1 MTGVYAFAKKDAGV
15 VVTVWTG
22 KVCGLA
28 IAAACLVA
36 IAHAQDKTKI
46 DDRLNAAADIIEQ
59 VMAAPDH
66 AIPETVLGGAKCVL
80 VIPSEKKAAFAV
92 GAQYGQGVATCRT
105 AHGWSAPV
113 FVKLGGVS
121 FGFQIGGQSTDLVLL
136 GMNQKS
142 VQDMLHSKVKL
153 GANASAAAGPVGR
166 DAQAATDVLLN
177 AEFLTYSRAKGLF
190 AGLDL
195 SGDVLEANEDD
206 LHAEYGPDVHND
218 AVLHGDVRPR
228 PNAEHFVRTVTR
240 YFVISKHWKT
250 MTPPKHPDTQ
260 H

>member
-1 MTGVYAFAKKDAGV
+1 MPGQGPSQWISQYQGDQMRKIQSVM
-15 VVTVWTG
+15 
-22 KVCGLA
+22 GLA
-28 IAAACLVA
+28 LAAASMVLG
-36 IAHAQDKTKI
+36 AHAQDKEKLT
-46 DDRLNAAADIIEQ
+46 DRLNASATIIEQ

-66 AIPETVLGGAKCVL
+66 AIPETVLGKAHCVI
-80 VIPSEKKAAFAV
+80 VIPSEKKAAFGV

-105 AHGWSAPV
+105 GHGWSAPV
-113 FVKLGGVS
+113 FVRLAGVS
-121 FGFQIGGQSTDLVLL
+121 FGFQIGGQATDLVLI
-136 GMNQKS
+136 GMNDKS

-195 SGDVLEANEDD
+195 SGDVLDANNDD
-206 LHAEYGPDVHND
+206 FRAEYGSAPKDD
-218 AVLHGDVRPR
+218 AVLHGSVPTP
-228 PNAEHFVRTVTR
+228 PNAAHFVHTITK

-250 MTPPKHPDTQ
+250 MTPPKHPTS
-260 H
+260 

>member
-1 MTGVYAFAKKDAGV
+1 MKFTRP
-15 VVTVWTG
+15 
-22 KVCGLA
+22 VCGLA
-28 IAAACLVA
+28 IAMAGFVA
-36 IAHAQDKTKI
+36 TAQAQDKTKI
-46 DDRLNAAADIIEQ
+46 DDRLNAAASVIEE

-66 AIPETVLGGAKCVL
+66 AIPETVLGHAHCVI
-80 VIPSEKKAAFAV
+80 VIPSEKKAAFGV
-92 GAQYGQGVATCRT
+92 GAQYRPGRQHLPHRPRLERPRLCTPRRA
-105 AHGWSAPV
+105 
-113 FVKLGGVS
+113 S
-121 FGFQIGGQSTDLVLL
+121 FGFQIGGQATDLVLL

-166 DAQAATDVLLN
+166 DAQAATDVMMN

-195 SGDVLEANEDD
+195 SGDVLDANGDD
-206 LHAEYGPDVHND
+206 MQAEYGADVHND
-218 AVLHGDVRPR
+218 AVLHGAVPVR
-228 PNAEHFVRTVTR
+228 PNAEHFVHTVAK

-250 MTPPKHPDTQ
+250 MTPPKNPDT

>member
-1 MTGVYAFAKKDAGV
+1 MKKLTEA
-15 VVTVWTG
+15 
-22 KVCGLA
+22 VCGLA
-28 IAAACLVA
+28 LVMTAIFPAAQ
-36 IAHAQDKTKI
+36 AQDKGKL
-46 DDRLNAAADIIEQ
+46 DERLNAAADIIKE

-66 AIPETVLGGAKCVL
+66 AIPETILGGTHCII
-80 VIPSEKKAAFAV
+80 VIPSEKKAAFLV

-113 FVKLGGVS
+113 FIRLAGGS
-121 FGFQIGGQSTDLVLL
+121 FGFQAGGQATDLVLL

-142 VQDMLHSKVKL
+142 AQDMLHSKFKL

-166 DAQAATDVLLN
+166 DAQAATDILLH

-195 SGDVLEANEDD
+195 SGDVLDANNDD
-206 LHAEYGPDVHND
+206 LHAEYGPSISYE
-218 AVLHGDVRPR
+218 AVLRGAAPAHS
-228 PNAEHFVRTVTR
+228 NAKYFVQTVTK

-250 MTPPKHPDTQ
+250 MTPPKNPTTK
-260 H
+260 

>member
-1 MTGVYAFAKKDAGV
+1 MIKTIGVACGV
-15 VVTVWTG
+15 A
-22 KVCGLA
+22 LM
-28 IAAACLVA
+28 AAAVVPA
-36 IAHAQDKTKI
+36 SHAQDKGKI
-46 DDRLNAAADIIEQ
+46 DERLSASAGIIEE

-66 AIPETVLGGAKCVL
+66 AIPETVLGGAKCVI

-121 FGFQIGGQSTDLVLL
+121 FGFQIGVQGTDLVLL

-153 GANASAAAGPVGR
+153 GASASAAAGPVGR
-166 DAQAATDVLLN
+166 NAQANTDILLN

-195 SGDVLEANEDD
+195 SGDVLEANNDD
-206 LHAEYGPDVHND
+206 LHAEYGPDVNDD
-218 AVLHGDVRPR
+218 AVLHGTVPTP
-228 PNAEHFVRTVTR
+228 PNARHFVHTVGR
-240 YFVISKHWKT
+240 YFVIAKHWKT
-250 MTPPKHPDTQ
+250 ETPPKHPANN
-260 H
+260 

>member
-1 MTGVYAFAKKDAGV
+1 MKKLAGA
-15 VVTVWTG
+15 
-22 KVCGLA
+22 VCSLA
-28 IAAACLVA
+28 LAAASTLPA
-36 IAHAQDKTKI
+36 AQAQDKGKL
-46 DDRLNAAADIIEQ
+46 DARLNAAASVIED

-66 AIPETVLGGAKCVL
+66 AIPETVLGGAHCVI
-80 VIPSEKKAAFAV
+80 VIPSEKKAAFGV

-105 AHGWSAPV
+105 SHGWSAPV

-121 FGFQIGGQSTDLVLL
+121 FGFQIGGQATDLVLL
-136 GMNQKS
+136 GMNQRS
-142 VQDMLHSKVKL
+142 VQDMLHSKLKL

-195 SGDVLEANEDD
+195 SGDVLEANNDD
-206 LHAEYGPDVHND
+206 LQAEYGKGIQADRI
-218 AVLHGDVRPR
+218 LHGAVRSR
-228 PNAEHFVRTVTR
+228 PNAEHFVQTVTK
-240 YFVISKHWKT
+240 YFVISKNWKT
-250 MTPPKHPDTQ
+250 MTPPKHPS

>member
-1 MTGVYAFAKKDAGV
+1 M
-15 VVTVWTG
+15 G
-22 KVCGLA
+22 KFTSLVCGFA
-28 IAAACLVA
+28 VVAGIVPAAQ
-36 IAHAQDKTKI
+36 AQDRGKM
-46 DDRLNAAADIIEQ
+46 DDRLNASAAIIEE

-66 AIPETVLGGAKCVL
+66 AIPETVLGGAHCVI
-80 VIPSEKKAAFAV
+80 VIPSEKKAAFGV

-105 AHGWSAPV
+105 PKGWSAPV

-136 GMNQKS
+136 GMNQRS
-142 VQDMLHSKVKL
+142 VQDVLHSKVKL

-195 SGDVLEANEDD
+195 SGDVLEANSDD
-206 LHAEYGPDVHND
+206 FRAEYGPKAQED
-218 AVLHGDVRPR
+218 AVLHGSVP
-228 PNAEHFVRTVTR
+228 PPTNAVHFVRTVSK
-240 YFVISKHWKT
+240 YFVIAKNWKT
-250 MTPPKHPDTQ
+250 MTPPKNPAQ
-260 H
+260 

>member
-1 MTGVYAFAKKDAGV
+1 MSKSVFATFFLAVSMTGVVPMAGAQEQ
-15 VVTVWTG
+15 G
-22 KVCGLA
+22 KIDERLS
-28 IAAACLVA
+28 AAA
-36 IAHAQDKTKI
+36 T
-46 DDRLNAAADIIEQ
+46 IIEQ

-80 VIPSEKKAAFAV
+80 VIPSEKKAAFGV

-105 AHGWSAPV
+105 SRGWSAPV
-113 FVKLGGVS
+113 FVKLAGAS

-136 GMNQKS
+136 GMNEKS
-142 VQDMLHSKVKL
+142 VQDMLHSKIKL

-195 SGDVLEANEDD
+195 SGDVLEANNDE
-206 LHAEYGPDVHND
+206 LHEEYGPGVSND
-218 AVLHGDVRPR
+218 AVLHGGVRTPA
-228 PNAEHFVRTVTR
+228 NAEHFVHTVAR
-240 YFVISKHWKT
+240 YFHISKHWKT
-250 MTPPKHPDTQ
+250 MTPPKHPA

>member
-1 MTGVYAFAKKDAGV
+1 MTKSTRATWIQV
-15 VVTVWTG
+15 VIVAATFR
-22 KVCGLA
+22 
-28 IAAACLVA
+28 IAQ
-36 IAHAQDKTKI
+36 AQDTAKI
-46 DDRLNAAADIIEQ
+46 DGRLNASADIIEQ

-66 AIPETVLGGAKCVL
+66 AIPETVLGGAHCVL
-80 VIPSEKKAAFAV
+80 VIPSEKKAAFGV

-105 AHGWSAPV
+105 GHGWSAPV

-121 FGFQIGGQSTDLVLL
+121 FGLQIGGQATDLVLL

-142 VQDMLHSKVKL
+142 VQDMLHSKIKL

-195 SGDVLEANEDD
+195 SGDVLEANNDD
-206 LHAEYGPDVHND
+206 IHAEYGPDAQSD
-218 AVLHGDVRPR
+218 AVLNGAVKPK
-228 PNAEHFVRTVTR
+228 PNAQHFVRVVTR
-240 YFVISKHWKT
+240 YFVIAKNWKT
-250 MTPPKHPDTQ
+250 MTPPKNPPQ
-260 H
+260 R